1 MRGREC
7 VSPAD
12 FVFLSQITQISQIYL
27 LRRVISP
34 TDFTDGHGFFL
45 CGNFFLATT
54 FSLRRQRFNGGVAA
68 YAYNYSSI
76 FRSMPVRG

>member
-34 TDFTDGHGFFL
+34 TNFTDGHRFFL
-45 CGNFFLATT
+45 CGNFFLVTATLQWGRCR
-54 FSLRRQRFNGGVAA
+54 LRLQLQFDFPLHACKRVKEC
-68 YAYNYSSI
+68 
-76 FRSMPVRG
+76 